1 MGKNNTACRGFSSKA
16 MRDYRIEKLKKTLNR
31 KQNQI
36 CEAFSRARAATALSR
51 MGHHDLAR
59 KMMLKD

>member
-1 MGKNNTACRGFSSKA
+1 M
-16 MRDYRIEKLKKTLNR
+16 KKVWN
-31 KQNQI
+31 KFVEM
-36 CEAFSRARAATALSR
+36 CEAFSRARAAAALSR

>member
-1 MGKNNTACRGFSSKA
+1 MK
-16 MRDYRIEKLKKTLNR
+16 KLWTKFLE
-31 KQNQI
+31 I

>member
-1 MGKNNTACRGFSSKA
+1 MKRLWNEFV
-16 MRDYRIEKLKKTLNR
+16 E
-31 KQNQI
+31 I

>member
-31 KQNQI
+31 KQNQVGCTERNI
-36 CEAFSRARAATALSR
+36 RVNGKVKNA
-51 MGHHDLAR
+51 
-59 KMMLKD
+59 